1 MEKSNGR
8 IQEVSRRSKKQA
20 LDMGRSS
27 SYRGAWYLW
36 LILACTLSI
45 AGCSLPKIKTALL
58 TGAATTAV
66 VGASSAVM
74 PAAIVLPAV
83 VGGVTA
89 ATVSAVTAADRS
101 GSGEP
106 VSVTADT
113 VVHKA
118 PDNLFT
124 MLGNLISV
132 GGIGLILFIAATYL
146 IPLVMGYLIPN
157 GFERKRKSKK

>member
-1 MEKSNGR
+1 MEKSNGYN
-8 IQEVSRRSKKQA
+8 QEGVERGFRKA
-20 LDMGRSS
+20 FMGDRH
-27 SYRGAWYLW
+27 SYGRYVCLC
-36 LILACTLSI
+36 LILLLTGCGTLKS
-45 AGCSLPKIKTALL
+45 SLL

-83 VGGVTA
+83 IGGVTA
-89 ATVSAVTAADRS
+89 ATVSAVTAERS
-101 GSGEP
+101 GSGET

-118 PDNLFT
+118 PDNLFS

-132 GGIGLILFIAATYL
+132 GGIGLILFLAATYL

>member
-20 LDMGRSS
+20 LDLGSS
-27 SYRGAWYLW
+27 NSYRGAWYPW

-45 AGCSLPKIKTALL
+45 AGCSLPKIKTALM
-58 TGAATTAV
+58 TGAATTAA
-66 VGASSAVM
+66 VGVTSAVM

-83 VGGVTA
+83 IGGVTA
-89 ATVSAVTAADRS
+89 ATVSAVTAERS
-101 GSGEP
+101 GSVEP
-106 VSVTADT
+106 VSVIADT
-113 VVHKA
+113 VVQKA

-132 GGIGLILFIAATYL
+132 GGIGLIIFLAATYF

-157 GFERKRKSKK
+157 GFERKKKLKK

>member
-1 MEKSNGR
+1 MEKLNGHH
-8 IQEVSRRSKKQA
+8 QKTLAGNSRKAA
-20 LDMGRSS
+20 LGDRHSYGRYVCICLIPLLTGCGTLKSS
-27 SYRGAWYLW
+27 
-36 LILACTLSI
+36 
-45 AGCSLPKIKTALL
+45 LL

-74 PAAIVLPAV
+74 PAAIVLPV
-83 VGGVTA
+83 VIGGVTA
-89 ATVSAVTAADRS
+89 ATVSAVTAADRG

-106 VSVTADT
+106 LSVTADT

-132 GGIGLILFIAATYL
+132 GGIGLIIFLAATYL
-146 IPLVMGYLIPN
+146 IPLLMGYLIPN
-157 GFERKRKSKK
+157 GFERKKKSKK